1 MQAWLT
7 TGAGIDELVPHE
19 VVVPSLGPNDVL
31 IEVRALS
38 LNYRDL
44 LVIEGVDGWKPPRA
58 VVPIC
63 DALGVVVQ
71 TGAASRRFAI
81 GDRVL
86 PTYLPKWRTGPLTDD
101 VYVSPVGGP
110 QNRGFLSQFAAVDEQ
125 ELVAAPQSVDDLR
138 AATLPIA
145 GVTAW
150 HSLQRTAVHRD
161 DWVLVHGTGGV
172 ALYATQLAHAL
183 GANVI
188 VTSSSD
194 DKLRRVRDLG
204 ADASVN
210 YRTEDVAEAVREIT
224 QGRGVDIVVETVG
237 GDNLNVSLDA
247 CSVGARIAFIGL
259 IGGVS
264 AQIDTY
270 RFVQKHV
277 TVHGIETG
285 SREHLEQLVH
295 AVDEY
300 GIQPVIDSRFAMDRI
315 QDALRHLK
323 SGAHFGKVVVA
334 DP

>member
-1 MQAWLT
+1 MTTPAPRTMQAWLT

-58 VVPIC
+58 VVPIS

-125 ELVAAPQSVDDLR
+125 ELVAAPQSIDDLR

-161 DWVLVHGTGGV
+161 DSVLVHGTGGA

-204 ADASVN
+204 VDASVN

-247 CSVGARIAFIGL
+247 CSLGAR
-259 IGGVS
+259 
-264 AQIDTY
+264 
-270 RFVQKHV
+270 
-277 TVHGIETG
+277 
-285 SREHLEQLVH
+285 SR
-295 AVDEY
+295 
-300 GIQPVIDSRFAMDRI
+300 S
-315 QDALRHLK
+315 
-323 SGAHFGKVVVA
+323 SG
-334 DP
+334 